1 MSRWVDLDNGMHHL
15 IGEYID
21 HEMWSIDPDAIIGSR
36 EEEEQDTAAAYFSGY
51 IKGHADGY
59 TKGKASEQA
68 SCPYCREDADGHVK
82 PLEKNC
88 HATIYFS
95 AIDDWHISIKA
106 NGWRG
111 IAKINYCPMCGR
123 RLGNG

>member
-1 MSRWVDLDNGMHHL
+1 MGRWVNLDNDTHHI
-15 IGEYID
+15 IGKYID

-36 EEEEQDTAAAYFSGY
+36 EEEEQDTAAAYCKGY
-51 IKGHADGY
+51 MDGR
-59 TKGKASEQA
+59 ASIQA
-68 SCPYCREDADGHVK
+68 SCPYCREDSDGYVK

-88 HATIYFS
+88 HAAIHFS